1 MPRFLCYIYIISL
14 HLKKIKWLAIDI
26 DGTITVNGNGMVNL
40 EALSKLRFLVKLGY
54 KVIYVTGR
62 SSYEAFSLAV
72 FGGTTHIA
80 IGENGGVIT
89 TSPVKHEV
97 LASREKCVKGLQLL
111 KNHLSN
117 VYEKPVF
124 PRMSEIVLE
133 RSFDI
138 NEANQIFRKNAPE
151 LTIVDSRYA
160 FHINEFNINKGTG
173 LEHLMK
179 SFNIRPDDI
188 VTIGDSIT
196 DVPMFKKADF
206 SITFENSE
214 SDVQNN
220 ATCVVKGC
228 NGEGL
233 VNAINLV
240 ICHKV

>member
-1 MPRFLCYIYIISL
+1 
-14 HLKKIKWLAIDI
+14 
-26 DGTITVNGNGMVNL
+26 MVNL
-40 EALSKLRFLVKLGY
+40 EALSKLRYMVKLGY
-54 KVIYVTGR
+54 KVVYVTGR
-62 SSYEAFSLAV
+62 SSFEAFSLAV
-72 FGGTTHIA
+72 FGGTTQIA

-97 LASREKCVKGLQLL
+97 LASRDKCMRGLSLL
-111 KNHLSN
+111 QAHLAN
-117 VYEKPVF
+117 VHEKPVF

-138 NEANQIFRKNAPE
+138 NEGNQIFRENALE
-151 LTIVDSRYA
+151 LKIVDSQYA

-179 SFNIRPDDI
+179 SLNVMSDDI
-188 VTIGDSIT
+188 VTIGDSMT
-196 DVPMFKKADF
+196 DVPMFKKTDF

-214 SDVQNN
+214 KNVQNN
-220 ATCVVKGC
+220 ATFVVKGC

-240 ICHKV
+240 ICNKV